1 MTGSKSLARF
11 REVLQSRLGW
21 TFADADLGQTATV
34 LTARA
39 KAHGLSERDYLD
51 RLAGRRWNTEIAEL
65 AQALSITETY
75 FFRHDEQFRVL
86 QDRVLPE
93 LIGSRSG
100 QRVLR
105 ILSVGCS
112 SGEEPYSLA
121 IVAAK
126 QKPSADW
133 IVTVVGVDANRQM
146 LAKARS
152 ATYSPWSLRDTPEDV
167 RARWFRRAGD
177 AYRVDDEV
185 AATVRF
191 VEHNVAGEDPQ
202 LWRPAGYDL
211 IFCRNLLMYLTED
224 VKNDLYRK
232 MTRSLADGG
241 YLFLGHTDSMG
252 PRPDG
257 LVVCHVGGTVY
268 YRRQVGAPAPA
279 PAPAAPVTT
288 ERAAPRP
295 AGAPVPRPVP
305 ADDAYRR
312 AVGLLRDDRFTEALE
327 VLGDREVLLRG
338 VLLAQI
344 GRVDEARAT
353 AHRLIDVGG
362 PQPDAHHLLG
372 VCHEL
377 DCADQAAGQYKLAAY
392 LDPQFA
398 MPRLR
403 MGLLARRRA
412 DASGAAEHLEAALR
426 LLGQEAEERIV
437 LFGGGFGRLALTTLC
452 RTELEACGVRP

>member
-11 REVLQSRLGW
+11 RDLLQKRLGW
-21 TFADADLGQTATV
+21 TFADNDLAQTATV
-34 LTARA
+34 LSARA

-51 RLAGRRWNTEIAEL
+51 RLEGRRWTTEIAEL

-75 FFRHDEQFRVL
+75 FFRHEEQIRVL
-86 QDRVLPE
+86 RDRVMPE

-121 IVAAK
+121 IIAAET
-126 QKPSADW
+126 KPTDDW
-133 IVTVVGVDANRQM
+133 IVTVTGVDANRQM

-152 ATYSPWSLRDTPEDV
+152 AAYSPWSLRDTPEHV
-167 RARWFRRAGD
+167 RDRWFRRVSDG
-177 AYRVDDEV
+177 YRVDDRV

-202 LWRPAGYDL
+202 LWRAAGYDL

-224 VKNDLYRK
+224 VRANLYRK
-232 MTRSLADGG
+232 MTRALADGG
-241 YLFLGHTDSMG
+241 FLFLGHTDSMG

-257 LVVCHVGGTVY
+257 LAVCHIGGTVY
-268 YRRQVGAPAPA
+268 YRRQISPSAPE
-279 PAPAAPVTT
+279 PAPAAVSAAVPA
-288 ERAAPRP
+288 AAPK
-295 AGAPVPRPVP
+295 APPIPRPDLD
-305 ADDAYRR
+305 ADSYRR
-312 AVGLLRDDRFTEALE
+312 AVGLLRDDRFAEALAA
-327 VLGDREVLLRG
+327 LGEREGLLRG
-338 VLLAQI
+338 VLLAQL

-353 AHRLIDVGG
+353 AHRLIDTGG

-372 VCHEL
+372 ICHEL

-403 MGLLARRRA
+403 MGLLARRRG
-412 DASGAAEHLEAALR
+412 DGSGATDHLEAALR
-426 LLGQEAEERIV
+426 LLASETEDRIV

-452 RTELEACGVRP
+452 RTELDACGVRR